1 MGSIAGILPL
11 VFMGAWAPR
20 PEGQAVPL
28 GFLGQLR
35 SNELKA
41 DALAVEALAHAGF
54 DPTALV
60 RYIERIL
67 PASPGT
73 LPKVFSPLPERDQ
86 RIAALSVAIA
96 RLPQTSYAEPGTEFA
111 AVRDEVVRLTARP
124 EEPPPTLKRD
134 PPTLKREST
143 DTQTR

>member
-1 MGSIAGILPL
+1 MFDCRTSRLRLEA
-11 VFMGAWAPR
+11 VCVVWRKCA
-20 PEGQAVPL
+20 QASAAV

-35 SNELKA
+35 SNELEA

-60 RYIERIL
+60 RYIERDR
-67 PASPGT
+67 PASPGA

-111 AVRDEVVRLTARP
+111 AIRDEVVRLAARP

-134 PPTLKREST
+134 RPTLKG
-143 DTQTR
+143 DK